1 MPVLELALRN
11 PESLIGRAYRFAENA
26 HQGQR
31 RETGEPYLSHLLET
45 AEVLE
50 HWHLDEETVAAGLLH
65 DVLKLTKVRLAEI
78 KTQFG
83 DEVAFLVDGVN
94 KLGLIKYRGTEA
106 KIENLRKMILAMSQ
120 DLRIVFVKL
129 ANRLHNVKTLSVLPA
144 EKRKII
150 AQETDE
156 IYAPLAS
163 LLGMQNL
170 SGELK
175 DLSFPHLYPEKY
187 AWLSKTVQDRYEDR
201 EKYLK
206 QVEPILTEA
215 LIKNGIKSSSIDYR
229 AKRYSSLYFKLLNHE
244 MDLDKI
250 YDLVAMRVVVPEIE
264 DCYEVLGVVHSLWSP
279 LPGRIKDYIAN
290 PKSNSYRSLHTTV
303 LGPENKY
310 LEIQIRTKKIHD
322 ENENGIASHWLYEK
336 TRSGKEDGEKKSLK
350 KILKDVLL
358 VKQLRRWQEFR
369 GNPISS
375 RDDFIKTMKFDFF
388 NDRIFVI
395 TPKGDVIDLPKGST
409 PVDFAYKIHT
419 EVGNSCTK
427 AKINGQA
434 KALNV
439 ELASGDVVKIATQ
452 KGRKPEAEWLAFVKT
467 PNAKENIRNT
477 LKSKDKN
484 LISRFF

>member
-1 MPVLELALRN
+1 MSVLELALRN

-31 RETGEPYLSHLLET
+31 RETGEPYFSHPLET

-65 DVLKLTKVRLAEI
+65 DILKLAKISLSEI
-78 KTQFG
+78 KNQFG

-129 ANRLHNVKTLSVLPA
+129 ANRLHNMKTLNVLSA

-187 AWLSKTVQDRYEDR
+187 AWLAKTVKDRYEDR
-201 EKYLK
+201 ERYLR

-215 LIKNGIKSSSIDYR
+215 ITKHGIKTTAIDYR
-229 AKRYSSLYFKLLNHE
+229 AKRYSSLYFKLLDHD

-250 YDLVAMRVVVPEIE
+250 YDLVAMRVIVPEVE
-264 DCYEVLGVVHSLWSP
+264 DCYEVLGVIHSLWSP

-336 TRSGKEDGEKKSLK
+336 TRFEKEGGEKRSLR

-369 GNPISS
+369 GSPASS
-375 RDDFIKTMKFDFF
+375 REEFIKTMKFDFF

-395 TPKGDVIDLPKGST
+395 TPKGDVIDLPRGST

-427 AKINGQA
+427 AKINGQV
-434 KALNV
+434 KPLSI
-439 ELASGDVVKIATQ
+439 ELASGDVVKIVTQ
-452 KGRKPEAEWLAFVKT
+452 KGRKPEAEWLTFVKT
-467 PNAKENIRNT
+467 PNAKENI
-477 LKSKDKN
+477 KSLLKDKN
-484 LISRFF
+484 KNLLSRFF